1 MRERGT
7 GSVIKVQTKLPNGET
22 VESRYWYILYYHN
35 GRKVKESSKSES
47 RVVAEK
53 LLQHRLAE
61 SGLGVAPEQNVKG
74 VRYEHIRDA
83 WFAEHKNQGRATYT
97 SAAGTVTV
105 GGLNHLDN
113 YFKGFLVTKINS
125 DTL

>member
-7 GSVIKVQTKLPNGET
+7 GSVIRVKTKLPNGET
-22 VESRYWYILYYHN
+22 VDSRYWYILYYHS
-35 GRKVKESSKSES
+35 GRKGKESSKSES
-47 RVVAEK
+47 RGVAEK

-83 WFAEHKNQGRATYT
+83 WFAEHKNQGRATY
-97 SAAGTVTV
+97 AKADGTVSV
-105 GGLNHLDN
+105 CGLNHVDN
-113 YFKGFLVTKINS
+113 YFK
-125 DTL
+125 